1 MPIFFA
7 QLAHLCSQNVH
18 IWQKF
23 PPFTKYPYL
32 PKMPISAQDDQ
43 LRQLCGRSLSV
54 RCIDPAVDDG
64 EEQGH
69 QEVPRRALRV
79 WEDHHC
85 QGWGLGDT
93 SPTKWFQVIKA
104 SRCLD
109 GEINPLGIYP
119 WFNLLLREKVSC
131 CKGICLEGF
140 MMVKCV
146 FCDWWVSCDV
156 NSSHMIVRIG
166 FCDEWYFGDMHSV
179 HIF

>member
-18 IWQKF
+18 ISPKF

-79 WEDHHC
+79 WEDHHR

-93 SPTKWFQVIKA
+93 WPTKWFQVIKA

-109 GEINPLGIYP
+109 GAINPLGIYP
-119 WFNLLLREKVSC
+119 YLTFYWGKRYLVVKESAWKDLWWSNVCFV
-131 CKGICLEGF
+131 IDGF
-140 MMVKCV
+140 PVTLT
-146 FCDWWVSCDV
+146 
-156 NSSHMIVRIG
+156 
-166 FCDEWYFGDMHSV
+166 V
-179 HIF
+179 HTW